1 MVTGVFKMFSEN
13 EAQEKGKRMN
23 IEEMVEELRKV
34 MRFKRSTAEGDLV
47 LIVME
52 NPRSAF
58 YALVTGIERDTSK
71 RDEWWHLTLHILTVP
86 PQKMVWTL
94 RMEQFTGLE
103 IFTMGGEKR
112 FVQAVAFDEGKKEP
126 EDRNRKKDGGRQKSK
141 LRLVK

>member
-1 MVTGVFKMFSEN
+1 
-13 EAQEKGKRMN
+13 MN

-34 MRFKRSTAEGDLV
+34 VRFKQSTEEGDLV
-47 LIVME
+47 LIVIE

-58 YALVTGIERDTSK
+58 YALVTRIERDSSK
-71 RDEWWHLTLHILTVP
+71 KDEWWHLTLHILTVP

-94 RMEQFTGLE
+94 RTEQFTGLE

-112 FVQAVAFDEGKKEP
+112 FVQAVAFDGGKDTP
-126 EDRNRKKDGGRQKSK
+126 EERNRKKSGGAEKSK